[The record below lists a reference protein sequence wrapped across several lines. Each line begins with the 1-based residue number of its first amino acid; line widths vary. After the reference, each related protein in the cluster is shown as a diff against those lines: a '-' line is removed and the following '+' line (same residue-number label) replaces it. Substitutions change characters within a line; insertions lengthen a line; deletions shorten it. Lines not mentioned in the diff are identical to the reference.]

1 MAISVR
7 ALIEEAYYRAGI
19 VPGRGMKPR
28 GDQME
33 SALELLKGIV
43 KRYNNDNYLSCLQNE
58 YVIRDPAVAIHIF
71 NGKDDL
77 CLPENSVIVDTFA
90 DLPTASDYADV
101 YDDMYGFCEDAKD
114 SLCKI
119 RIQNDTYFWYS
130 FPITT
135 VNYRIQQAYRYM
147 DMKHIVL
154 PNVEKILSVMVNS
167 GSASVEWYKLAFLPF
182 SEFDSAPN
190 TANVFT
196 YMQRGDNEWVI
207 KVKPFL
213 AQQNIVLKLVY
224 NEALD
229 IDIDKDLFIPDS
241 YIELL
246 IVALTHKL
254 ALVHP
259 RLDEAQMNRLTADLQ
274 AMQNNVKTPKAEA
287 KMILRDSAID
297 QYNCS
302 YEGIL
307 HGTFLGL

>member
-33 SALELLKGIV
+33 SGLELLKGIV

-71 NGKDDL
+71 NGEDDL
-77 CLPENSVIVDTFA
+77 CIPEDTVIVETSA
-90 DLPTASDYADV
+90 DLPPASDYADV
-101 YDDMYGFCEDAKD
+101 WENMYGFCNDERDKMY
-114 SLCKI
+114 
-119 RIQNDTYFWYS
+119 RIQIVDDTYSWHS
-130 FPITT
+130 ETITDIDF
-135 VNYRIQQAYRYM
+135 RIQQAYRYM
-147 DMKHIVL
+147 DMRQIVL
-154 PNVEKILSVMVNS
+154 PRVEKILSVMVNS
-167 GSASVEWYKLAFLPF
+167 GSASVEWYKLTFLPF

-190 TANVFT
+190 TSNVFT

-213 AQQNIVLKLVY
+213 AQQNIVLKLIY

-229 IDIDKDLFIPDS
+229 VDLNKDLFIPDS
-241 YIELL
+241 YVELL

-287 KMILRDSAID
+287 KMILRDSATE
-297 QYNCS
+297 YNCS

-307 HGTFLGL
+307 HGTFLGI